1 MNKLFAGE
9 PMNPDFWSFMHG
21 ARLSG
26 LREAQRVQE
35 LLIKAGEDENDECD
49 YVKPWNDETSN

>member
-9 PMNPDFWSFMHG
+9 PMNPDFWSFMHR

-35 LLIKAGEDENDECD
+35 LLLKAGKDENNECD
-49 YVKPWNDETSN
+49 YVKHWNDETSN